1 MAQKKDF
8 TIQRPGRNSYERTV
22 VGIDGQT
29 HVMDSNQVGRDGH
42 FTDEG
47 QYRRAIDQ
55 AVAQNSR

>member
-8 TIQRPGRNSYERTV
+8 TIRRNRSGLYERTI
-22 VGIDGQT
+22 VGKTGRT
-29 HVMDSNQVGRDGH
+29 HVMDSEHPGRHGH
-42 FTDEG
+42 FTNEG

>member
-29 HVMDSNQVGRDGH
+29 HKMQSDTPGKDSH

-47 QYRRAIDQ
+47 RYRRSIDQ